1 MAFRMKPPPRAAA
14 AGPSPAPAGARDS
27 VAYFDHNAT
36 TPMHREVLDAM
47 LPFLTS
53 DFGNASSL
61 HGPGR
66 AARDAV
72 EAARAAVA
80 RLIGASADEVVFT
93 GSGTESDNLAIL
105 GACRAARARGHHVI
119 CSAIEHHAVLGCVEP
134 LRGEGFHVT
143 VLPVAP
149 DGRLEVGT
157 LAAAITPQTV
167 LVSVMHANNE
177 TGVLQPVPEIGAL
190 VRPRGILLHTDA
202 VQSVGKIPVDV
213 RSMQVDLLSLSGHK
227 IHGPKGVGALYIRSG
242 TPMQRILH
250 GGGQEEGRRPGTYN
264 VAGIVGLGHA
274 AELARRSLGED
285 AGYVASLTDR
295 LAEGLR
301 RRVDGVVILGGSAGR
316 LPNTLLVCF
325 PGSDNGGLIAN
336 LDLQGI
342 AVSSGAACNAG
353 QSAPSHVLRAMGVPE
368 DLARGAVRFSL
379 GSGNTAEE
387 VDRLL
392 EAVEALVARRPGWTG
407 RVGRGLARAFR
418 REGDGS

>member
-1 MAFRMKPPPRAAA
+1 
-14 AGPSPAPAGARDS
+14 

-53 DFGNASSL
+53 DYGNASSL

-66 AARDAV
+66 AARAAV
-72 EAARAAVA
+72 EAARAAVGK
-80 RLIGASADEVVFT
+80 LIGASADEVIFT

-105 GACRAARARGHHVI
+105 GACRAARARGNHVI
-119 CSAIEHHAVLGCVEP
+119 CSSIEHHAVLGAVES

-149 DGRLEVGT
+149 DGRLTVETV
-157 LAAAITPQTV
+157 AAALTPQTV

-177 TGVLQPVPEIGAL
+177 SGIVQPVPDIGAM
-190 VRPRGILLHTDA
+190 VRPRGILFHTDA

-213 RSMQVDLLSLSGHK
+213 GTLQVDLLSLSGHK
-227 IHGPKGVGALYIRSG
+227 IHGPKGVGALYVRSG
-242 TPMQRILH
+242 TPMQCILH

-274 AELARRSLGED
+274 AELARRSRGED
-285 AGYVASLTDR
+285 AGYVASLADR
-295 LAEGLR
+295 LSEGLW
-301 RRVDGVVILGGSAGR
+301 RRVDGAVILGGSTER

-325 PGSDNGGLIAN
+325 PGCDNEALIAN

-342 AVSSGAACNAG
+342 SVSSGAACNAG
-353 QSAPSHVLRAMGVPE
+353 QSTPSHVLRAMGVPDE
-368 DLARGAVRFSL
+368 LARGAVRFSL

-418 REGDGS
+418 REEGGS